1 MPSTV
6 ALIVAAGR
14 GERAGADLPK
24 QYADIAGRPLLSWT
38 LSAFH
43 GHPAIDGVRVVIDP
57 AWRDHYDRAADGFD
71 VGLPIDGGAS
81 RQASVAAGL
90 EALTDNAPGN
100 VPGNVLIHDAARPFV
115 PADLIQRVV
124 DHLGTA
130 QAVLPGLAV
139 ADTLKRCENG
149 LVTATQPRDGLW
161 AAQTPQGFHFDAILQ
176 AHRKAKGQ
184 ALTDDAAV
192 AEAAGITVH
201 MIEGAVDN
209 TKITTPDDLERARS
223 SLGQR
228 EIRTGMGFDVH
239 AFKDGD
245 HVTLCGVEVP
255 HSQGLAGNTDAD
267 VGLHVLIDAI
277 FGALGTGDLGTHFPP
292 GDTKWHGRPSSDLL
306 AVAVAM
312 MKERDARLINA
323 DITLI
328 CERPRLARHQPAMR
342 ERVAE
347 LLDAEPARINVKVT
361 STDGLGF
368 AGRGEGIAG
377 NAVVTLDLPVP

>member
-14 GERAGADLPK
+14 GERAGSDLPK
-24 QYADIAGRPLLSWT
+24 QYADIAGKPLLSWT
-38 LSAFH
+38 LGAFH
-43 GHPAIDGVRVVIDP
+43 DHPAIDGVRVVIDP
-57 AWRDHYDRAADGFD
+57 AWRDQYDRAVDGLD
-71 VGLPIDGGAS
+71 LGPPIDGGAT

-90 EALTDNAPGN
+90 EALTDHA
-100 VPGNVLIHDAARPFV
+100 PGNVLIHDAARPFV
-115 PADLIQRVV
+115 SANLIQRVV
-124 DHLGTA
+124 DALATDR
-130 QAVLPGLAV
+130 AVLPGLAV
-139 ADTLKRCENG
+139 PDTLKRCETG
-149 LVTATQPRDGLW
+149 IVVATEPRDGLW
-161 AAQTPQGFHFDAILQ
+161 AAQTPQGFHFDAILE
-176 AHRKAKGQ
+176 AHRQATGQ

-192 AEAAGITVH
+192 AEAAGMTVR

-223 SLGQR
+223 SLGRR

-239 AFKDGD
+239 AFTDGA
-245 HVTLCGVEVP
+245 HVTLCGIDVP
-255 HSQGLAGNTDAD
+255 HTHGLAGNSDAD

-292 GDTKWHGRPSSDLL
+292 NDTTWHGRPSSDLL

-328 CERPRLARHQPAMR
+328 CERPRLARHQPVMR
-342 ERVAE
+342 ERVAS
-347 LLDAEPARINVKVT
+347 LLDAPLSRINVKVT

-377 NAVVTLDLPVP
+377 SAVVTMDLPAP

>member
-1 MPSTV
+1 MPSTI

-43 GHPAIDGVRVVIDP
+43 DHPAIDGVRVVIDP

-71 VGLPIDGGAS
+71 LSPPIDGGAS

-90 EALTDNAPGN
+90 EALTSDA
-100 VPGNVLIHDAARPFV
+100 PGNVLIHDAARPFV
-115 PADLIQRVV
+115 PANLIQRVV
-124 DHLGTA
+124 DVLRSD

-139 ADTLKRCENG
+139 ADTLKRCDDG
-149 LVTATQPRDGLW
+149 IVVATEPRDGLW
-161 AAQTPQGFHFDAILQ
+161 AAQTPQGFHFDAILR
-176 AHRKAKGQ
+176 AHRQAKGQ

-192 AEAAGITVH
+192 AEAAGITVR

-209 TKITTPDDLERARS
+209 TKITTPDDLERARA
-223 SLGQR
+223 SLGRR
-228 EIRTGMGFDVH
+228 EIRTGLGFDVH
-239 AFKDGD
+239 AFTDGD
-245 HVTLCGVEVP
+245 HVTLCGIDVP
-255 HSQGLAGNTDAD
+255 HTQGLAGNTDAD

-277 FGALGTGDLGTHFPP
+277 FGALGVGDLGTHFPP
-292 GDTKWHGRPSSDLL
+292 GDTTWHGRPSSDLV
-306 AVAVAM
+306 AVAVTM
-312 MKERDARLINA
+312 MTERDARLINA

-342 ERVAE
+342 DHVAD
-347 LLDAEPARINVKVT
+347 LLDVQPERINVKVT